1 MHRGRQVS
9 QQRGLDIVS
18 SSPVR
23 CIWLE
28 QTPRPIPR
36 ELDRGEIYTIMD
48 HYALIAAHAK
58 CNGYDMVK
66 IHGGHGY
73 PVNSFMSPYL
83 NKRTDEFGGNIEN
96 RMRFPLELIRRIKK
110 DVGDEFPIG
119 FRLSGDEFIEGGTT
133 IDESPIMG
141 RMLEEAGAAYIHV
154 SAGLHEASHQV
165 SDIMRYV
172 L

>member
-73 PVNSFMSPYL
+73 LVNSFMSPYL

-119 FRLSGDEFIEGGTT
+119 FRLSGDEFIEGG
-133 IDESPIMG
+133 G
-141 RMLEEAGAAYIHV
+141 NHR
-154 SAGLHEASHQV
+154 
-165 SDIMRYV
+165 
-172 L
+172 

>member
-1 MHRGRQVS
+1 
-9 QQRGLDIVS
+9 
-18 SSPVR
+18 
-23 CIWLE
+23 
-28 QTPRPIPR
+28 
-36 ELDRGEIYTIMD
+36 
-48 HYALIAAHAK
+48 LIAAHAK

-73 PVNSFMSPYL
+73 LVNSFMSPYL

-119 FRLSGDEFIEGGTT
+119 FRLSGDEFIEGGAT